1 MSMTRPALALLALL
15 AGGFPA
21 AARAHAFLD
30 HAVPPV
36 GGTVAAA
43 PKEVRLYFSEA
54 VETLFSGA
62 ELAGADGQAV
72 ATAPATV
79 AAGDKTQLVLTLPP
93 LPPGKYRVRWHVV
106 SVDTHRTEGDF
117 TFEIQP

>member
-1 MSMTRPALALLALL
+1 M
-15 AGGFPA
+15 
-21 AARAHAFLD
+21 
-30 HAVPPV
+30 PPV
-36 GGTVAAA
+36 GGTIAAA

-93 LPPGKYRVRWHVV
+93 LRPGKYRVRWHVV

-117 TFEIQP
+117 TFEIRP

>member
-1 MSMTRPALALLALL
+1 MRPGPALALLALL

-43 PKEVRLYFSEA
+43 PREVRLYFSEA

-62 ELAGADGQAV
+62 ELVGADGQAV

-79 AAGDKTQLVLTLPP
+79 AAGDKTQLVLPLPP
-93 LPPGKYRVRWHVV
+93 LRPGKYRVRWHVV

-117 TFEIQP
+117 TFEIRP